1 MYYKLRC
8 YTNWTAIPLFSPLI
22 SIYLMRVMAAGDSA
36 IGAICLGEPQ
46 AMTLETNAEKKHP
59 LSFAIVFFQKI

>member
-22 SIYLMRVMAAGDSA
+22 SVYLMRVDGCWRQGHRGYLFVRASSND
-36 IGAICLGEPQ
+36 
-46 AMTLETNAEKKHP
+46 TVTNAEKNTLF
-59 LSFAIVFFQKI
+59 LSL